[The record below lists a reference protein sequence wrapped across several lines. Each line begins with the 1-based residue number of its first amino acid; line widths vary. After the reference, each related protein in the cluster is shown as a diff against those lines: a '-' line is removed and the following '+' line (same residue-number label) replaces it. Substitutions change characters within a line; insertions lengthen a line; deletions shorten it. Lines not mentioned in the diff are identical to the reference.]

1 MTNQT
6 HCIVSMVDGDDNDTN
21 LNISMKLDG
30 IFSYFTIRK
39 LTMDE
44 LEECEYMETVY
55 LSPDVAQWNTYDE
68 EYAEAE
74 DKFLDFR
81 GDLIRQSHPISS
93 HVSVDGVLNL
103 P

>member
-1 MTNQT
+1 
-6 HCIVSMVDGDDNDTN
+6 
-21 LNISMKLDG
+21 
-30 IFSYFTIRK
+30 
-39 LTMDE
+39 MDE

-81 GDLIRQSHPISS
+81 GDLIHRQPKRGKILDDSVVFDLQVSEEHYEAAISS
-93 HVSVDGVLNL
+93 IVGANDTGAFKYYEAVDSSSTINDYFE
-103 P
+103 